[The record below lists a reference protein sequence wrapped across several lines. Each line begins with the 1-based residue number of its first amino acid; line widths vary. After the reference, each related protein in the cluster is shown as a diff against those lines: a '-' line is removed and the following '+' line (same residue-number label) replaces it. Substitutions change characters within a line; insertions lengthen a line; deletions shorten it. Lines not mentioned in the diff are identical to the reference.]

1 MTTFDLTK
9 IVSLKGKIAI
19 VTGANTGI
27 GYETAFALAKKQ
39 AHVIMACRNLQKA
52 QVAKTNIITK
62 FPKASI
68 ELIQLDLNSLQS
80 VRDFAAEF
88 SKHHQ
93 QLDLLINNAGL
104 MIPPLMRTKDGFE
117 SQLGVNYLGHFLL
130 TGLLLPVLEKTPGAR
145 VVSLSSLAH
154 RNAEINFE
162 DLNSEKSYSRFKA
175 YGQSKLA
182 CLMFAYELDRRLKKK
197 GSLVKSIAAH
207 PGVSNTELGRY
218 VPKFLYWILYP
229 LFKMMTQSPD
239 HAALPSLYA
248 ALKEGLE
255 GGEYI
260 GPQGR
265 KEMKGKPGIVKSESQ
280 SHDLKVAKKLW
291 EVSEELTNIDYLS

>member
-9 IVSLKGKIAI
+9 IASQKGKTAI

-27 GYETAFALAKKQ
+27 GFETAQALVEKN

-52 QVAKTNIITK
+52 QVAKANILTK

-68 ELIQLDLNSLQS
+68 EMIQLDLNSLQS
-80 VRDFAAEF
+80 VRDFVTEF
-88 SKHHQ
+88 SKNHQ
-93 QLDLLINNAGL
+93 KLDLLINNAGL

-130 TGLLLPVLEKTPGAR
+130 TGLLLPVLEKGAR
-145 VVSLSSLAH
+145 VISLSSIAH
-154 RNAEINFE
+154 RNAQINFK

-197 GSLVKSIAAH
+197 GSTVKSIAAH
-207 PGVSNTELGRY
+207 PGVSNTELARY
-218 VPKFLYWILYP
+218 VPKVFYFLLYP
-229 LFKMMTQSPD
+229 LFMMMTQSPEN
-239 HAALPSLYA
+239 AALPSLYG
-248 ALKEGLE
+248 ALVEDLK

-260 GPQGR
+260 GPTSR
-265 KEMKGKPGIVKSESQ
+265 NEMKGNPGIVGSEPQ
-280 SHDLKVAKKLW
+280 SHDEEAAKKLW
-291 EVSEELTNIDYLS
+291 EVSEELTNIHYLS

>member
-1 MTTFDLTK
+1 MTTFNLTK
-9 IVSLKGKIAI
+9 IASQKGKTAI

-27 GYETAFALAKKQ
+27 GFETALALAEKN

-52 QVAKTNIITK
+52 QVAKANILTK

-68 ELIQLDLNSLQS
+68 EMIQLDLNSLQS
-80 VRDFAAEF
+80 VRDFVVEF
-88 SKHHQ
+88 SKNHQ
-93 QLDLLINNAGL
+93 KLDLLINNAGL

-130 TGLLLPVLEKTPGAR
+130 TGLLLPVLEKTTGSR
-145 VVSLSSLAH
+145 VISLSSIAH
-154 RNAEINFE
+154 RNAQINFK

-197 GSLVKSIAAH
+197 GSTVKSIAAH
-207 PGVSNTELGRY
+207 PGVSNTELARY
-218 VPKFLYWILYP
+218 VPKVFYFLLYP
-229 LFKMMTQSPD
+229 LFMMMTQSPEN
-239 HAALPSLYA
+239 AALPSLYG
-248 ALKEGLE
+248 ALVEDLK

-260 GPQGR
+260 GPTSR
-265 KEMKGKPGIVKSESQ
+265 NEMKGNPGIVGSEPQ
-280 SHDLKVAKKLW
+280 SHDEEAAKKLW
-291 EVSEELTNIDYLS
+291 EVSEELTNIHYLS

>member
-9 IVSLKGKIAI
+9 IASQKGKTAI

-27 GYETAFALAKKQ
+27 GFETAQALVEKN

-52 QVAKTNIITK
+52 QVAKANILTK

-68 ELIQLDLNSLQS
+68 EMIQLDLNSLQS
-80 VRDFAAEF
+80 VRDFVTEF
-88 SKHHQ
+88 SKNHQ
-93 QLDLLINNAGL
+93 KLDLLINNAGL

-130 TGLLLPVLEKTPGAR
+130 TGLLLPVLEKGAR
-145 VVSLSSLAH
+145 VISLSSIAH
-154 RNAEINFE
+154 RNAQINFK

-197 GSLVKSIAAH
+197 GSTVKSIAAH
-207 PGVSNTELGRY
+207 PGVSNTELARY
-218 VPKFLYWILYP
+218 VPKVFYFLLYP
-229 LFKMMTQSPD
+229 LFMMMTQSPEN
-239 HAALPSLYA
+239 AALPSLYG
-248 ALKEGLE
+248 ALVEDLK

-260 GPQGR
+260 GPTSR
-265 KEMKGKPGIVKSESQ
+265 NEMKGKPGIVGSEPQ
-280 SHDLKVAKKLW
+280 SHDEEAAQKLW
-291 EVSEELTNIDYLS
+291 EVSEELTNIHYLS